1 MTIKYKN
8 ITLAIITSTL
18 LFITTLAGI
27 TMSVTSYREKQFNGY
42 VETLKNI
49 RQRII
54 LFSMLTESELEN
66 HRLLSAEEIES
77 STELSFQDMIISEEP
92 GAKLDYVEAVARKV
106 LHDAEIYLFHTFEK
120 PLYFFYFRSFT
131 DNKFILE
138 RPVEGIDDKNIGF
151 SLDLCQ
157 EYDYCILSAW
167 KGQLSDR
174 LLVSKPFDSV
184 ITGPETISLMAPVYL
199 DNKIVGEYAAL
210 IDNEPFYEHGK
221 AIKTSLSDGNR
232 NIVIYHPGYPFPELY
247 FSKSFVIDN
256 FNVLVYKY
264 PMTKVFIDYL
274 ALWPIFFMLG
284 MMYFLKFSEAQQGKI
299 LLDNALTDVTKD
311 ELTGLYNRR
320 LFKDDAF
327 KARINI
333 GPYAVM
339 AIDGNRIKRINDRYG
354 HHVGDDAIA
363 IIAESMQKVFR
374 NSDYLVRTG
383 GDEFLAILPSCS
395 LSQAFVLS
403 DKLQSVV
410 KDNRLKSLEIEIS
423 VSTGLA
429 ICEENESL
437 EDVIIRADEELYE
450 MKKQRD

>member
-1 MTIKYKN
+1 MTLKYKN
-8 ITLAIITSTL
+8 ITLALITATL
-18 LFITTLAGI
+18 LFVTTLVGI
-27 TMSVTSYREKQFNGY
+27 TMSVTSYREKQFSSY

-66 HRLLSAEEIES
+66 HRLLSAEEVES
-77 STELSFQDMIISEEP
+77 ATELSFDDMIISEEP
-92 GAKLDYVEAVARKV
+92 GAKLDFVEAVARKV
-106 LHDAEIYLFHTFEK
+106 LHDAEVYLFHTFEK

-138 RPVEGIDDKNIGF
+138 RHVEGIDDKNIGF
-151 SLDLCQ
+151 SLELCQ
-157 EYDYCILSAW
+157 EYGYCILSAW

-174 LLVSKPFDSV
+174 ILVSKPFDSV
-184 ITGPETISLMAPVYL
+184 ITGQNTISLMAPVYL

-210 IDNEPFYEHGK
+210 IDNERFYDHGK

-232 NIVIYHPGYPFPELY
+232 NIVIYYPGYPFPELY

-264 PMTKVFIDYL
+264 PMSKVFVDYF
-274 ALWPIFFMLG
+274 ALWPLFFVLC
-284 MMYFLKFSEAQQGKI
+284 MMYFSKFSEAQEGKL

-327 KARINI
+327 NVRLNKA
-333 GPYAVM
+333 PYTVM
-339 AIDGNRIKRINDRYG
+339 AIDGNRIKRINDKYG

-395 LSQAFVLS
+395 LSQASVLS
-403 DKLQSVV
+403 DKLQGVV
-410 KDNRLKSLEIEIS
+410 KDNRLKTLDIEIS
-423 VSTGLA
+423 VCIGLA
-429 ICEENESL
+429 TSEEHESL

-450 MKKQRD
+450 MKKKRD